1 MYYDKFGPTILSVI
15 LLGVLGT
22 NLVLRLS
29 EMAEG

>member
-15 LLGVLGT
+15 LLAVLGT